1 MFNTIDHGSSKRV
14 AGSFESS
21 SSPEGNSS
29 EGNSPEGGSLE
40 GGSYDERL
48 FSGRRIR
55 NLIIGAVIVVIGG
68 IAAVNV
74 FMYLQYG
81 GTMFDRYFEK
91 KAPKSPMAGKLAFDK
106 GTKYYIGII
115 RGQGRSQKQGNV
127 YYIEQAGGT
136 LIEVAMVNVEVR
148 DPEKLEK

>member
-1 MFNTIDHGSSKRV
+1 MFNTDDRG
-14 AGSFESS
+14 
-21 SSPEGNSS
+21 SS
-29 EGNSPEGGSLE
+29 EGSAQERS
-40 GGSYDERL
+40 SHDERL

-55 NLIIGAVIVVIGG
+55 NLIVGTLIAVIGG
-68 IAAVNV
+68 LVAVNV

-91 KAPKSPMAGKLAFDK
+91 KKPKSPMAGKLAFDK

-115 RGQGRSQKQGNV
+115 RAEGRSQRQGSV

-136 LIEVAMVNVEVR
+136 MIEVAKVNVEVR
-148 DPEKLEK
+148 DPEKSDK

>member
-1 MFNTIDHGSSKRV
+1 MFNTDDRGAPGSSPQER
-14 AGSFESS
+14 SS
-21 SSPEGNSS
+21 N
-29 EGNSPEGGSLE
+29 
-40 GGSYDERL
+40 DERL

-55 NLIIGAVIVVIGG
+55 NLIVGTLIAVIGG
-68 IAAVNV
+68 LVAVNV

-91 KAPKSPMAGKLAFDK
+91 KEPKSPMAGKLAFDK

-115 RGQGRSQKQGNV
+115 RAEGRSQRQGNV

-136 LIEVAMVNVEVR
+136 MIEVARVNVEVR
-148 DPEKLEK
+148 DPEKSDK